1 MISYSD
7 YVLAER
13 PWAYWPLSD
22 PGLNILNQSQYLL
35 DISGNNRHLTAAYS
49 NKLLFQQDMP
59 VAFHDSIPMT
69 GVRIDES
76 RNDVPMS
83 SSIGEGSIIY
93 LETGTNAHRNDV
105 ELEII
110 YGAHQLDRR
119 RVRSEFIMLL
129 PPRYANPPSGCGIS
143 HYPILSIGGM
153 SMWMWSSWIKPCD
166 DCACAYVKSWI
177 VFAYATYKVWYRM
190 DRNLL
195 HAKIGQSCH
204 LGPSNQRL
212 DELWT
217 IYHGMRIHQ

>member
-1 MISYSD
+1 M
-7 YVLAER
+7 L
-13 PWAYWPLSD
+13 
-22 PGLNILNQSQYLL
+22 IL
-35 DISGNNRHLTAAYS
+35 
-49 NKLLFQQDMP
+49 M
-59 VAFHDSIPMT
+59 
-69 GVRIDES
+69 
-76 RNDVPMS
+76 MS
-83 SSIGEGSIIY
+83 CASIIY
-93 LETGTNAHRNDV
+93 GV
-105 ELEII
+105 S
-110 YGAHQLDRR
+110 HQLYRK

-129 PPRYANPPSGCGIS
+129 PPGIANPPYGCGIS

-166 DCACAYVKSWI
+166 DCACTYVKSWI

-204 LGPSNQRL
+204 LDSSNQRL